1 MVSQQRTAKALQI
14 TGVEQGRLVDVPLP
28 PPGEN
33 EVLARRLGIVTC
45 NAFEITIWEGKTYPN
60 EADTAVF
67 PNPPGYPGHE
77 WVAEVEEIGPGVTT
91 LEVGDWVT
99 VCRSNEGRA
108 VMGGLDSYATHIVC
122 HETRLIKVPVGM
134 DLAKLA
140 PAEMAMCMAANI
152 LDLKA
157 VNAIEGMRTAVIG
170 LGPAGL
176 IAAQLLRIEGAAT
189 VIGFDLD
196 GSRRE
201 YALTTGIVDR
211 AIDPTSEE
219 GIAVPLRNR
228 DFDPSSMASLRINP
242 EVAIDVSI
250 ECTGSPQAAA
260 YIMDRTRDIF
270 SIFAVPHGLYQ
281 FGDWFQGHHR
291 GLKLFGNHSG
301 GRPESEY
308 VIRRIVN
315 GSLDLSQIVS
325 HTMRFGLDEFAQAM
339 ELIKAQKALKVL
351 FTLDDDE

>member
-1 MVSQQRTAKALQI
+1 MQI
-14 TGVEQGRLVDVPLP
+14 TGIGQARWVDVPLP

-33 EVLARRLGIVTC
+33 EVLARRLALVTC
-45 NAFEITIWEGKTYPN
+45 NAFDLMIWEGKSYPN
-60 EADTAVF
+60 EAEPAVF
-67 PNPPGYPGHE
+67 PHPPGYPGHE
-77 WVAEVEEIGPGVTT
+77 WVAEVKELGPGVTSFQ
-91 LEVGDWVT
+91 VGDWVT
-99 VCRSNEGRA
+99 VCKGTGGTA
-108 VMGGLDSYATHIVC
+108 HLGGLNSYAPFIVSDVA
-122 HETRLIKVPVGM
+122 RLLKVPVGM

-228 DFDPSSMASLRINP
+228 EFDPSSMASLRINP

-281 FGDWFQGHHR
+281 FGDWFQGHHK